1 MSESNNAPEPRK
13 DGGLK
18 QPPQPKPSEEGL
30 NKIDGGRDRTARSAD
45 DIEREDSPG
54 GRDGG
59 MIGEG

>member
-30 NKIDGGRDRTARSAD
+30 SKTGGGQSREPRSAE

>member
-1 MSESNNAPEPRK
+1 MSETNSPPEPRK

-18 QPPQPKPSEEGL
+18 PPPEAQSSEEGAT
-30 NKIDGGRDRTARSAD
+30 KTGGESRSAD
-45 DIEREDSPG
+45 DVEREDSPG

>member
-18 QPPQPKPSEEGL
+18 QPPPPKPSEEGL
-30 NKIDGGRDRTARSAD
+30 NKTGGGQSREPRSAD

-54 GRDGG
+54 
-59 MIGEG
+59 EG